1 MVLVIAFRE
10 RGITMA
16 DGYGTGG
23 QDPQNN
29 SQQDN
34 TYHYNYSYGSGK
46 GTTPSGGYK
55 PPKNSNDWGEWV
67 GIGVLLFIL
76 PFPFLKIIGV
86 IWLLS
91 KLSKMSS
98 SEKRRYKQEARNA
111 ANRARNT
118 AERFFQQNADA
129 AQRGAEPARQAAD
142 AAAHQAADNTR
153 QQAQGSTGGTYHYQY
168 RQAGQSQQK
177 QPPKAEPWE
186 QEAPPDAWNQSERGR
201 KKARRKAGGGT
212 GLIIAGSIVSGIF
225 ALGSAAVSMDIISN
239 IAYGHFWPEDLI
251 GLMACLMFLV
261 GGLSMLFSGIGK
273 NRRSERYLNYL
284 AYIGANREVALAP
297 MAASFGVP
305 VSKLCKDLRRMLAQ
319 GILPTGYL
327 DLAEGKL

>member
-118 AERFFQQNADA
+118 AERFFQQ
-129 AQRGAEPARQAAD
+129 
-142 AAAHQAADNTR
+142 
-153 QQAQGSTGGTYHYQY
+153 
-168 RQAGQSQQK
+168 
-177 QPPKAEPWE
+177 
-186 QEAPPDAWNQSERGR
+186 
-201 KKARRKAGGGT
+201 
-212 GLIIAGSIVSGIF
+212 
-225 ALGSAAVSMDIISN
+225 
-239 IAYGHFWPEDLI
+239 
-251 GLMACLMFLV
+251 
-261 GGLSMLFSGIGK
+261 
-273 NRRSERYLNYL
+273 
-284 AYIGANREVALAP
+284 
-297 MAASFGVP
+297 
-305 VSKLCKDLRRMLAQ
+305 
-319 GILPTGYL
+319 
-327 DLAEGKL
+327 